1 MKTTEDEESADDTD
15 EDSAHGTTEW
25 PAKLRRCQW
34 SCNSRWNFTD
44 GDSKHSKSTIK
55 QKEMS
60 SKKSKDALSSKAAD
74 DEDGKYSRT
83 ADEPIKILKV

>member
-1 MKTTEDEESADDTD
+1 
-15 EDSAHGTTEW
+15 
-25 PAKLRRCQW
+25 
-34 SCNSRWNFTD
+34 
-44 GDSKHSKSTIK
+44 
-55 QKEMS
+55 MS